1 MWKVK
6 KIQSVKKGSRQVSTE
21 LRTNKIK
28 MWQGLKE
35 DEDEEKKSI
44 METITGLK
52 ILI

>member
-1 MWKVK
+1 MESQKV
-6 KIQSVKKGSRQVSTE
+6 QSVKKGSRQVSTE